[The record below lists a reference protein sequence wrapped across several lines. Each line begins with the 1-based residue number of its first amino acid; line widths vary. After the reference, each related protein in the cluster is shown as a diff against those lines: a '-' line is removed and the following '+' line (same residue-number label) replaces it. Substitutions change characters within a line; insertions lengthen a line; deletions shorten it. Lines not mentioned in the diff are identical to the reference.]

1 MLLQSQS
8 QSVTQWVILAI
19 LSRTMSLQESAFQK
33 HHCIGNSNKQKF
45 TAQERR
51 GRLWNQEHGE
61 SKMRFG
67 FWDNPIV
74 TNTRFLGKTLFC
86 YTLYSSQCFLLL
98 FKVPFLFIG
107 IHSVLLYLFL
117 KGWLYYYYYY
127 FQTFLYFFFFA
138 RFLLFPTQEYLTW
151 IFRSSPGTQMLW
163 APNYFSSVFLAKL
176 FIFILKKIT
185 CTQLIVF

>member
-1 MLLQSQS
+1 
-8 QSVTQWVILAI
+8 
-19 LSRTMSLQESAFQK
+19 MSLQESAFQK
-33 HHCIGNSNKQKF
+33 HHCIGNDNKQKF

-51 GRLWNQEHGE
+51 GRLRNQEHGE

-67 FWDNPIV
+67 FWDNPVV

-107 IHSVLLYLFL
+107 VHSVLLYLFL

-127 FQTFLYFFFFA
+127 YFQTFLYFFFFCSFFA
-138 RFLLFPTQEYLTW
+138 FPNTRVSDMNFQVLS
-151 IFRSSPGTQMLW
+151 RNPDALGS
-163 APNYFSSVFLAKL
+163 KL
-176 FIFILKKIT
+176 FLFCIFSQTIYIYFKENHMYTADSLLKHSKEII
-185 CTQLIVF
+185 CCNN